1 MWTYAESAPRRDGSG
16 GGPPWPAGPL
26 PSAKNSEDFPCLPGY
41 WVCYDKDMMRTTL
54 FLLGALLAAA
64 VHAASIKDASYTKST
79 AVVVRA
85 HPWLTR
91 GLPRE
96 SLIGIRFWGVEGA
109 YGGGLESVTFSLR
122 LENCTLDQL
131 GNIQLWR
138 MDFNNNYGFY
148 EPAAIRLDGVHG
160 TLSDE
165 QTGKDTYTF
174 TFRGDGAE
182 TVGLP
187 DWFYPHTPGR
197 AESDYLWLTAEIDP
211 AISRDAKIYADVADD
226 TLSIGGCVF
235 TVDHSLRNDGTVAPH
250 RVYPYKYRVNAYL
263 TAKSLNTSGLG
274 SVLGDRTAE
283 RLASLTDVMI
293 ATAKVNYNSG
303 GDTFRMNLDEENY
316 GQSLRKL
323 TDLRDGTNESGL
335 NGGGIKAPNVRV
347 YLSVDKAGRLTLASD
362 TTTNGGVKYE
372 TSVLG
377 HAVGDKYRLAFVD
390 HLVAL
395 AKEYKLDGVDFDWE
409 YPNLSADGTLLSPRD
424 KWSEY
429 VKYGKLLRDVSE
441 AFFNEGLE
449 VAFCV
454 NQTGW
459 AMPTSGGF
467 SAAADFVNS
476 MAYGPWPTFLGN
488 DVMDQG
494 LAVCKKWQ
502 VPNRRVL
509 VGQSIYSS
517 AHYHFGWSEI
527 RGKIRRDHADYFT
540 RLDCDTIWESW
551 QHYNDKGKLDRTG
564 NFINFT
570 GPSTYRAKCNR
581 ARMEGYGGV
590 MSWGYYS
597 DSSWGDADLLSL
609 GRNQWQAIWPH
620 DFWQAP
626 EQDTDGRYLLD
637 SEEDWFWFQENP
649 GHDVRLTADI
659 TFTHDP
665 LPIASFSRTLDGNGH
680 TLTLPKEVW
689 LCTFGNTA
697 LFQTLTGTVKDLTVV
712 LEGRVV
718 TRADR
723 EADRNVMG
731 GSVMPSGQFYSAT
744 QTHAG
749 TVTGEGLAAVLAA
762 SLNSPGRLENV
773 TIRIAEGA
781 EVQGAKQAGG
791 VVANVWG
798 NAENWFAMKGVRA
811 DIAGTVRT
819 ETSNSGETT
828 FDVSQVCAGGLVG
841 WAGSPAA
848 NGIIL
853 EDCAVM
859 LRDTAR
865 IANDTGTGDAAGGV
879 LGNSNNGNVH
889 LRGVDVSWRDGARVV
904 AKAPASG
911 NTRTPSPWISCYGVT
926 NAEPGTHTGTLRVL
940 GQEKAAFKARWP
952 SFWLMESL
960 THGVL
965 TLPGYRLRLR

>member
-1 MWTYAESAPRRDGSG
+1 MAR
-16 GGPPWPAGPL
+16 
-26 PSAKNSEDFPCLPGY
+26 
-41 WVCYDKDMMRTTL
+41 VL
-54 FLLGALLAAA
+54 FVVALLSF
-64 VHAASIKDASYTKST
+64 VSVLFGASSKDAAYTQHT

-96 SLIGIRFWGVEGA
+96 SLIGVRFWGVEGA

-148 EPAAIRLDGVHG
+148 EPAAIHLDGVHG

-174 TFRGDGAE
+174 TFRGDGNASQ
-182 TVGLP
+182 GSP

-197 AESDYLWLTAEIDP
+197 VESDYIWLTAEIDP
-211 AISRDAKIYADVADD
+211 AISRDAKIYADVTDSSI
-226 TLSIGGCVF
+226 SIGGCVYQ
-235 TVDHSLRNDGTVAPH
+235 VDHNLKDGAVVPH

-323 TDLRDGTNESGL
+323 TDLRDGTNESGT
-335 NGGGIKAPNVRV
+335 NASGIKASNMRV
-347 YLSVDKAGRLTLASD
+347 FLSVDKAGRLSLASD
-362 TTTNGGVKYE
+362 STTNGGAVYE

-395 AKEYKLDGVDFDWE
+395 AKEYKLDGVDIDWE
-409 YPNLSADGTLLSPRD
+409 YPNLTASGGLYGDRD
-424 KWSEY
+424 KWGEY
-429 VKYGKLLRDVSE
+429 KKYGKLLRDLSE

-467 SAAADFVNS
+467 SASADFVNS

-509 VGQSIYSS
+509 VGQSIYSG

-620 DFWQAP
+620 DYLWPTP
-626 EQDTDGRYLLD
+626 ERDPDDDFYLLD
-637 SEEDWFWFQENP
+637 SEEDWFWFQDNP
-649 GHDVRLTADI
+649 DNNVRLAADI
-659 TFTHDP
+659 IFTHDP
-665 LPIASFSRTLDGNGH
+665 LPIESFSHTLDGAGH
-680 TLTLPKEVW
+680 TLTLPREVW

-697 LFQTLTGTVKDLTVV
+697 LFRSLSGTVKDLTVV

-718 TRADR
+718 CRADR
-723 EADRNVMG
+723 EADKNVMG
-731 GSVMPSGQFYSAT
+731 GSTMPSGQFYSAT

-749 TVTGEGLAAVLAA
+749 TVTGDGRAAVLAA
-762 SLNSPGRLENV
+762 ALIDPGKVENV
-773 TIRIAEGA
+773 TVRVAAGA
-781 EVQGAKQAGG
+781 EVQGAKQAAA
-791 VVANVWG
+791 VVGDVWHG
-798 NAENWFAMKGVRA
+798 SNSDWLAMKGVRVEIDGIVRNLA
-811 DIAGTVRT
+811 D
-819 ETSNSGETT
+819 NSGGTT
-828 FDVSQVCAGGLVG
+828 FNLNGVCAGGLLAKLGEGDGVTG
-841 WAGSPAA
+841 VR
-848 NGIIL
+848 L
-853 EDCAVM
+853 EDCSVRVGAQG
-859 LRDTAR
+859 R
-865 IANDTGTGDAAGGV
+865 IANETGTEAVAAAGAIGHLATTGPTIQNLTV
-879 LGNSNNGNVH
+879 SLASADSVTSVAGNAPTGNSAQPWLNAYYAITVTGED
-889 LRGVDVSWRDGARVV
+889 LSGA
-904 AKAPASG
+904 
-911 NTRTPSPWISCYGVT
+911 VT
-926 NAEPGTHTGTLRVL
+926 VPR
-940 GQEKAAFKARWP
+940 GQEEAFRAKWDP
-952 SFWLMESL
+952 YWLE
-960 THGVL
+960 GVAPL
-965 TLPGYRLRLR
+965 WFPGYRLRLR

>member
-1 MWTYAESAPRRDGSG
+1 MQSPPLGGTAQG

-26 PSAKNSEDFPCLPGY
+26 PSAKKSEDFPCLPGY
-41 WVCYDKDMMRTTL
+41 WVCYGKDMMRTTL

-64 VHAASIKDASYTKST
+64 VHAASSKDATYTQST

-96 SLIGIRFWGVEGA
+96 SLIGIRFWGGIGGQ
-109 YGGGLESVTFSLR
+109 YGGPLQQPITFRFQLK
-122 LENCTLDQL
+122 NCTREQL
-131 GNIQLWR
+131 GELLLWYLPY
-138 MDFNNNYGFY
+138 D
-148 EPAAIRLDGVHG
+148 PAPYSWREGLGQMPG
-160 TLSDE
+160 TISESSISDSE
-165 QTGKDTYTF
+165 FTLTYTP
-174 TFRGDGAE
+174 RPNSGDQ
-182 TVGLP
+182 
-187 DWFYPHTPGR
+187 WIYPRTGGR
-197 AESDYLWLTAEIDP
+197 VESDYIWLTAAIDP
-211 AISRDAKIYADVADD
+211 AISRDAEIRVSVDNKQIRLQDGTYAVDNNLLEDD
-226 TLSIGGCVF
+226 
-235 TVDHSLRNDGTVAPH
+235 TVAPH
-250 RVYPYKYRVNAYL
+250 RVYPYQYRVNAYL
-263 TAKSLNTSGLG
+263 TAGSLNQAGLG
-274 SVLGDRTAE
+274 SVLKDNTEA
-283 RLASLTDVMI
+283 RLAGLTDVMV
-293 ATAKVNYNSG
+293 ATAKVNYHSED
-303 GDTFRMNLDEENY
+303 DTFRMNLNQDNY
-316 GQSLRKL
+316 GQGLRKL
-323 TDLRDGTNESGL
+323 TDLRDGTNLSGVNTSL
-335 NGGGIKAPNVRV
+335 VKAPHVRV
-347 YLSVDKAGRLTLASD
+347 FLSVDKGPRVWRPSD
-362 TTTNGGVKYE
+362 TTTNKGESYE
-372 TSVLG
+372 TSTLG

-395 AKEYKLDGVDFDWE
+395 AKEHKLNGVDIDWE
-409 YPNLSADGTLLSPRD
+409 YPNLNADGGMLNPRD
-424 KWSEY
+424 KWGEY
-429 VKYGKLLRDVSE
+429 GKYGLFLRDLSE

-454 NQTGW
+454 NQSGW
-459 AMPTSGGF
+459 AMPTSGDF
-467 SAAADFVNS
+467 AASADFVNS

-488 DVMDQG
+488 DVMKQG
-494 LAVCKKWQ
+494 LSVCREWG
-502 VPNRRVL
+502 VPNRRIL

-517 AHYHFGWSEI
+517 AHFHFGWSEL
-527 RGKIRRDHADYFT
+527 RGKIRRDHSDYLA
-540 RLDCDTIWESW
+540 RLDCDTVWESW
-551 QHYNDKGKLDRTG
+551 THYNDKGQVNRTG

-581 ARMEGYGGV
+581 TRIEGYGGV
-590 MSWGYYS
+590 MSWGYYT

-626 EQDTDGRYLLD
+626 EQDTDGCYLLD

-828 FDVSQVCAGGLVG
+828 FDVSQACAGGLVG

-865 IANDTGTGDAAGGV
+865 IANDTGTGDAAGGA

-940 GQEKAAFKARWP
+940 GQEEAAFEAQWP

>member
-1 MWTYAESAPRRDGSG
+1 MKVRLIVALS
-16 GGPPWPAGPL
+16 
-26 PSAKNSEDFPCLPGY
+26 CL
-41 WVCYDKDMMRTTL
+41 
-54 FLLGALLAAA
+54 LLAAA
-64 VHAASIKDASYTKST
+64 AQAASSKDATYTEST

-96 SLIGIRFWGVEGA
+96 SLIGVRFWGVEGA

-122 LENCTLDQL
+122 LENCTREQL
-131 GNIQLWR
+131 GSIKIWR
-138 MDFNNNYGFY
+138 MDFNHYGFY
-148 EPAAIRLDGVHG
+148 EPNAIRLDGVHG
-160 TLSDE
+160 TLTE
-165 QTGKDTYTF
+165 AGQEGTYTF
-174 TFRGDGAE
+174 TFTGDGSDAA
-182 TVGLP
+182 GRP

-197 AESDYLWLTAEIDP
+197 VESDYLWLTAEIDP

-250 RVYPYKYRVNAYL
+250 RVYPFKYRINAYL

-323 TDLRDGTNESGL
+323 TDLRDGTNQSGL
-335 NGGGIKAPNVRV
+335 KGGNIKAPHLRV
-347 YLSVDKAGRLTLASD
+347 FLSVDKGPRRTLASD
-362 TTTNGGVKYE
+362 SSTNKGAAYE
-372 TSVLG
+372 TSELG

-390 HLVAL
+390 HLVEL
-395 AKEYKLDGVDFDWE
+395 AKDYKLNGVDFDWE
-409 YPNLSADGTLLSPRD
+409 YPNLNANGGMLSPRD
-424 KWSEY
+424 KWGEY
-429 VKYGKLLRDVSE
+429 GKYGRLLRDVSE

-459 AMPTSGGF
+459 AMPTSGNF

-488 DVMDQG
+488 DVMKQG
-494 LAVCKKWQ
+494 LSVCSGWG

-551 QHYNDKGKLDRTG
+551 QHYNDEGKLDRTG

-620 DFWQAP
+620 DYLWPTP
-626 EQDTDGRYLLD
+626 ERDPDDDFYLLD
-637 SEEDWFWFQENP
+637 SEEDWFWFQDNP
-649 GHDVRLTADI
+649 DNNVRLAADI
-659 TFTHDP
+659 IFTHDP
-665 LPIASFSRTLDGNGH
+665 LPIESFTGTLDGAGH
-680 TLTLPKEVW
+680 TLTLPREVW

-697 LFQTLTGTVKDLTVV
+697 LFRSLSGTVKDLTVV

-718 TRADR
+718 CRADR
-723 EADRNVMG
+723 EADKNVMG
-731 GSVMPSGQFYSAT
+731 GSTMPSGQFYSAT

-749 TVTGEGLAAVLAA
+749 TVAGDGRAAVLTA
-762 SLNSPGRLENV
+762 SLGNPGKLENV
-773 TIRIAEGA
+773 TVRVAAGA
-781 EVQGAKQAGG
+781 EVQGAKQAAA
-791 VVANVWG
+791 VVGDVWHG
-798 NAENWFAMKGVRA
+798 SNSDWLAMKGVRVEIDGIVRNLA
-811 DIAGTVRT
+811 D
-819 ETSNSGETT
+819 NSGGTT
-828 FDVSQVCAGGLVG
+828 FNPNGVCAGGLLAKLGEGDGVTG
-841 WAGSPAA
+841 VR
-848 NGIIL
+848 L
-853 EDCAVM
+853 EDCSVSVGAQG
-859 LRDTAR
+859 R
-865 IANDTGTGDAAGGV
+865 IANETGTGAVAAAGAIGHLATTGPTIQNLTV
-879 LGNSNNGNVH
+879 SLASADSVTSVAGNAPTGNSAQPWLNAYYAITVTGED
-889 LRGVDVSWRDGARVV
+889 LSGAVTVPREQRSAFREKWNPYWLETV
-904 AKAPASG
+904 AP
-911 NTRTPSPWISCYGVT
+911 
-926 NAEPGTHTGTLRVL
+926 LL
-940 GQEKAAFKARWP
+940 G
-952 SFWLMESL
+952 
-960 THGVL
+960 
-965 TLPGYRLRLR
+965 PGYRLRLR

>member
-1 MWTYAESAPRRDGSG
+1 MKVRLIVVLS
-16 GGPPWPAGPL
+16 
-26 PSAKNSEDFPCLPGY
+26 CL
-41 WVCYDKDMMRTTL
+41 
-54 FLLGALLAAA
+54 LLAAA
-64 VHAASIKDASYTKST
+64 AQAASSKDATYATHT

-91 GLPRE
+91 GLERE
-96 SLIGIRFWGVEGA
+96 SLIGIRFWGMQGA
-109 YGGGLESVTFSLR
+109 WGGEVNTVTFRLR
-122 LENCTLDQL
+122 LENCTREQL
-131 GNIQLWR
+131 GSIKIWR

-148 EPAAIRLDGVHG
+148 EPNAIRLDGTQG
-160 TLSDE
+160 TLTE
-165 QTGKDTYTF
+165 TQTEEDTYTF
-174 TFRGDGAE
+174 TFTGDGKASE
-182 TVGLP
+182 GSP

-197 AESDYLWLTAEIDP
+197 VESDYLWLTAEIDP
-211 AISRDAKIYADVADD
+211 AISSDAKIYADVTDSSI
-226 TLSIGGCVF
+226 SIGGCVYQ
-235 TVDHSLRNDGTVAPH
+235 VDNNLLSDGTVAPH

-263 TAKSLNTSGLG
+263 TAGSLNRNDLG
-274 SVLGDRTAE
+274 QVLNDHTAE
-283 RLASLTDVMI
+283 RLAGLTDIMI
-293 ATAKVNYNSG
+293 ATAKVNYHSED
-303 GDTFRMNLDEENY
+303 DTFQMNLDADNY
-316 GQSLRKL
+316 GKSLRKL
-323 TDLRDGTNESGL
+323 VDLRDGTNQSGL
-335 NGGGIKAPNVRV
+335 NGGKIKAPNVRV

-390 HLVAL
+390 HLVEL
-395 AKEYKLDGVDFDWE
+395 AKDYKLNGVDFDWE
-409 YPNLSADGTLLSPRD
+409 YPNLNANGGMLSPRD
-424 KWSEY
+424 KWGEY
-429 VKYGKLLRDVSE
+429 GKYGRLLRDVSE

-620 DFWQAP
+620 DYFWPTPPKA
-626 EQDTDGRYLLD
+626 EDGYYLLD
-637 SEEDWFWFQENP
+637 SEEDWFWFLDNP
-649 GHDVRLTADI
+649 DNNVRLAGGI
-659 TFTHDP
+659 TFKHDP
-665 LPIASFSRTLDGNGH
+665 LPIPTFSHTLDGNGH
-680 TLTLPKEVW
+680 TITLPKDVW
-689 LCTFGNTA
+689 LCTFDNTA
-697 LFQTLTGTVKDLTVV
+697 LFQSITGTVKDLTVV

-718 TRADR
+718 CRADR
-723 EADRNVMG
+723 EADKNVMG
-731 GSVMPSGQFYSAT
+731 GSTMPSGQFYSAT

-749 TVTGEGLAAVLAA
+749 TVTGDGRAAVLAA
-762 SLNSPGRLENV
+762 SLSNPGKLENV
-773 TIRIAEGA
+773 TVRVAAGA
-781 EVQGAKQAGG
+781 EVQGAKQAAA
-791 VVANVWG
+791 VVGDVWHG
-798 NAENWFAMKGVRA
+798 SNSDWLAMKGVRVEIDGIVRNLA
-811 DIAGTVRT
+811 D
-819 ETSNSGETT
+819 NSGGTT
-828 FDVSQVCAGGLVG
+828 FNPNGVCAGGLLAKLGEGDGVTG
-841 WAGSPAA
+841 VC
-848 NGIIL
+848 L
-853 EDCAVM
+853 EDCSVRVGAQG
-859 LRDTAR
+859 R
-865 IANDTGTGDAAGGV
+865 IANETGSGAVAAAGAIGHLATTGPTIQNLTV
-879 LGNSNNGNVH
+879 SLASADSVTSVAGNAPTGNSAQPWLNAYYGINTSAATLSGS
-889 LRGVDVSWRDGARVV
+889 VSVPREQRSAFREKWNPYWLETV
-904 AKAPASG
+904 AP
-911 NTRTPSPWISCYGVT
+911 
-926 NAEPGTHTGTLRVL
+926 LL
-940 GQEKAAFKARWP
+940 G
-952 SFWLMESL
+952 
-960 THGVL
+960 
-965 TLPGYRLRLR
+965 PGYRLRLR

>member
-1 MWTYAESAPRRDGSG
+1 MKMRLIVTLS
-16 GGPPWPAGPL
+16 
-26 PSAKNSEDFPCLPGY
+26 CL
-41 WVCYDKDMMRTTL
+41 
-54 FLLGALLAAA
+54 LLAAA
-64 VHAASIKDASYTKST
+64 AQAASSKDADYTRHT

-91 GLPRE
+91 GLERE
-96 SLIGIRFWGVEGA
+96 SLIGIRFWGVSGA
-109 YGGGLESVTFSLR
+109 WGGGLNTVTFSLR
-122 LENCTLDQL
+122 LENCTREQL
-131 GNIQLWR
+131 GSIKLWR

-148 EPAAIRLDGVHG
+148 EPNAIRLDGTQG
-160 TLSDE
+160 TLTE
-165 QTGKDTYTF
+165 TQTGEDTYTF
-174 TFRGDGAE
+174 TFKGDGNASQ
-182 TVGLP
+182 GSP

-197 AESDYLWLTAEIDP
+197 VESDYIWLTAEIDP
-211 AISRDAKIYADVADD
+211 AISRDAKIYADVTNA
-226 TLSIGGCVF
+226 SISLGGCAF

-323 TDLRDGTNESGL
+323 TDLRDGTNESGT
-335 NGGGIKAPNVRV
+335 NASGIKASNMRV
-347 YLSVDKAGRLTLASD
+347 FLSVDKAGRLSLASD
-362 TTTNGGVKYE
+362 STTNGGAAYE

-441 AFFNEGLE
+441 AFFNERLE

-454 NQTGW
+454 NQSGW
-459 AMPTSGGF
+459 AMPTSGAF
-467 SAAADFVNS
+467 SASADFVNS

-488 DVMDQG
+488 DVMKQG
-494 LAVCKKWQ
+494 LSVCSGWK

-551 QHYNDKGKLDRTG
+551 KHYNDKGKLDRTG

-620 DFWQAP
+620 DYLWPTP
-626 EQDTDGRYLLD
+626 ERDPDDDFYLLD
-637 SEEDWFWFQENP
+637 SEEDWFWFQDNP
-649 GHDVRLTADI
+649 DNNVRLAGNI
-659 TFTHDP
+659 TFRHDP
-665 LPIASFSRTLDGNGH
+665 LPIASFSHTLDGNGC
-680 TLTLPKEVW
+680 TITLPKDVW

-697 LFQTLTGTVKDLTVV
+697 LFQSLTGTVKDLTVV

-718 TRADR
+718 CRADR
-723 EADRNVMG
+723 EADKNVMG
-731 GSVMPSGQFYSAT
+731 GSTMPSGQFYSAT

-749 TVTGEGLAAVLAA
+749 TVTGDGRAAVLAA
-762 SLNSPGRLENV
+762 ALIDPGKVENV
-773 TIRIAEGA
+773 TVRVAAGA
-781 EVQGAKQAGG
+781 EVQGAKQAAA
-791 VVANVWG
+791 VAADLWHEN
-798 NAENWFAMKGVRA
+798 NADWLAMKGVRVEIDGIVRNLA
-811 DIAGTVRT
+811 D
-819 ETSNSGETT
+819 NSGGTT
-828 FDVSQVCAGGLVG
+828 FNLDGVCAGGLIAKLGEKNGV
-841 WAGSPAA
+841 AGVR
-848 NGIIL
+848 L
-853 EDCAVM
+853 EDCSVRVGAQG
-859 LRDTAR
+859 R
-865 IANDTGTGDAAGGV
+865 IANETGTAAVAAAGAIGHLATTGPTIQNLTV
-879 LGNSNNGNVH
+879 SLASADSVTSVAGNAPTGNSAQPWLNAYYAITVTGED
-889 LRGVDVSWRDGARVV
+889 LSGAVTVPREQRSAFREKWNPYWLETV
-904 AKAPASG
+904 AP
-911 NTRTPSPWISCYGVT
+911 
-926 NAEPGTHTGTLRVL
+926 LL
-940 GQEKAAFKARWP
+940 G
-952 SFWLMESL
+952 
-960 THGVL
+960 
-965 TLPGYRLRLR
+965 PGYRLRLR

>member
-1 MWTYAESAPRRDGSG
+1 MKVRLIVVLS
-16 GGPPWPAGPL
+16 
-26 PSAKNSEDFPCLPGY
+26 CL
-41 WVCYDKDMMRTTL
+41 
-54 FLLGALLAAA
+54 LLAAA
-64 VHAASIKDASYTKST
+64 APAASSKDATYTRST

-91 GLPRE
+91 GLERE

-148 EPAAIRLDGVHG
+148 EPNAIRLDGTQG
-160 TLSDE
+160 TLTE
-165 QTGKDTYTF
+165 TQTEEDTYTF
-174 TFRGDGAE
+174 TFKGDGNASE
-182 TVGLP
+182 GSP

-197 AESDYLWLTAEIDP
+197 VESDYIWLTAEIDP
-211 AISRDAKIYADVADD
+211 AISRDAKIYADVTDSSI
-226 TLSIGGCVF
+226 SIGGCVYQ
-235 TVDHSLRNDGTVAPH
+235 VDHNLKDGAVAPH

-263 TAKSLNTSGLG
+263 TAGSLNRNDLG
-274 SVLGDRTAE
+274 QVLNDHTAE
-283 RLASLTDVMI
+283 RLEGLTDIMI
-293 ATAKVNYNSG
+293 ATAKVNYHSED
-303 GDTFRMNLDEENY
+303 DTFQMNLDADNY
-316 GQSLRKL
+316 GKSLRKL
-323 TDLRDGTNESGL
+323 VDLRDGTNQSGL
-335 NGGGIKAPNVRV
+335 NGGNIKAPNVRV

-362 TTTNGGVKYE
+362 TTTNKGESYE

-390 HLVAL
+390 HLVEL
-395 AKEYKLDGVDFDWE
+395 AKDYKLNGVDFDWE
-409 YPNLSADGTLLSPRD
+409 YPNLNANGGMLSPRD
-424 KWSEY
+424 KWGEY
-429 VKYGKLLRDVSE
+429 GKYGRLLRDVSE

-459 AMPTSGGF
+459 AMPTSGNF

-488 DVMDQG
+488 DVMKQG
-494 LAVCKKWQ
+494 LSVCSGWG

-620 DFWQAP
+620 DYLWPTP
-626 EQDTDGRYLLD
+626 ERDPDDDFYLLD
-637 SEEDWFWFQENP
+637 SEEDWFWFQDNP
-649 GHDVRLTADI
+649 DNNVRLAADI
-659 TFTHDP
+659 IFTHDP
-665 LPIASFSRTLDGNGH
+665 LPIPTFSHTLDGNGH
-680 TLTLPKEVW
+680 TITLPKDVW

-697 LFQTLTGTVKDLTVV
+697 LFRSLSGTVKDLTVV

-718 TRADR
+718 CRADR
-723 EADRNVMG
+723 EADKNVMG
-731 GSVMPSGQFYSAT
+731 GNTMPSGQFYSAT

-749 TVTGEGLAAVLAA
+749 TVTGDGRAAVLTA
-762 SLNSPGRLENV
+762 SLSNPGKLENV
-773 TIRIAEGA
+773 TVRVAEGA
-781 EVQGAKQAGG
+781 EVQGAKQAAA
-791 VVANVWG
+791 VVCDVWHG
-798 NAENWFAMKGVRA
+798 SNSDWLAMKGVRVEIDGIVRNLA
-811 DIAGTVRT
+811 D
-819 ETSNSGETT
+819 NSGGTT
-828 FDVSQVCAGGLVG
+828 FNPNGVCAGGLLAKLGEGDGVTG
-841 WAGSPAA
+841 VR
-848 NGIIL
+848 L
-853 EDCAVM
+853 EDCSVRVGAQG
-859 LRDTAR
+859 R
-865 IANDTGTGDAAGGV
+865 IANETGTAAVAAAGAIGHLATTGPTIQNLTV
-879 LGNSNNGNVH
+879 SLASADSVTSVAGNAPTGNSAQPWLNAYYGIDTSAAT
-889 LRGVDVSWRDGARVV
+889 LSGSVSVPREQRSAFREKWNPYWLETV
-904 AKAPASG
+904 AP
-911 NTRTPSPWISCYGVT
+911 
-926 NAEPGTHTGTLRVL
+926 LL
-940 GQEKAAFKARWP
+940 G
-952 SFWLMESL
+952 S
-960 THGVL
+960 
-965 TLPGYRLRLR
+965 GYRLRLR

>member
-1 MWTYAESAPRRDGSG
+1 MAR
-16 GGPPWPAGPL
+16 
-26 PSAKNSEDFPCLPGY
+26 
-41 WVCYDKDMMRTTL
+41 VL
-54 FLLGALLAAA
+54 FVVALLSF
-64 VHAASIKDASYTKST
+64 VSVLFGASSKDADYTEST

-91 GLPRE
+91 GLERE
-96 SLIGIRFWGVEGA
+96 SLIGIRFWGVSGA
-109 YGGGLESVTFSLR
+109 WGGGLNTVTFRLR
-122 LENCTLDQL
+122 LENCTREQL
-131 GNIQLWR
+131 GSIKIWR
-138 MDFNNNYGFY
+138 MDYNNYGFY
-148 EPAAIRLDGVHG
+148 EPNAIHLDGTQG
-160 TLSDE
+160 TLTE
-165 QTGKDTYTF
+165 EKTAENTYTF
-174 TFRGDGAE
+174 TFKGDGNASE
-182 TVGLP
+182 GSP

-197 AESDYLWLTAEIDP
+197 VESDYLWLTAEIDP
-211 AISRDAKIYADVADD
+211 AISRDARIYADVVNGIV
-226 TLSIGGCVF
+226 SIGGCSYA
-235 TVDHSLRNDGTVAPH
+235 VDNNLLDDGSVAPH
-250 RVYPYKYRVNAYL
+250 RVYPFKYRVNAYL

-303 GDTFRMNLDEENY
+303 GDPFRMNLDEENY

-323 TDLRDGTNESGL
+323 TDLRDGTNESGT
-335 NGGGIKAPNVRV
+335 NASGIKASNMRV
-347 YLSVDKAGRLTLASD
+347 FLSVDKAGRLSLASD
-362 TTTNGGVKYE
+362 STTNGGAAYE

-441 AFFNEGLE
+441 AFFNEGME
-449 VAFCV
+449 VAFCA

-459 AMPTSGGF
+459 ALPTSGAF

-620 DFWQAP
+620 DYRWPTPPKA
-626 EQDTDGRYLLD
+626 EDGYYLLD
-637 SEEDWFWFQENP
+637 SEEDWFWFQDNP
-649 GHDVRLTADI
+649 NNNVRLAGDI

-665 LPIASFSRTLDGNGH
+665 LPIESFTGTLDGAGH
-680 TLTLPKEVW
+680 TLTLPREVW

-697 LFQTLTGTVKDLTVV
+697 LFRSLSGTVKDLTVV

-718 TRADR
+718 CRADR
-723 EADRNVMG
+723 EADKNVMG
-731 GSVMPSGQFYSAT
+731 GSTMPSGQFYSAT

-749 TVTGEGLAAVLAA
+749 TVTGDGRAAVLAA
-762 SLNSPGRLENV
+762 VLIDPGKVENV

-781 EVQGAKQAGG
+781 EVQGAKQASA
-791 VVANVWG
+791 VVADVWHG
-798 NAENWFAMKGVRA
+798 SNSDWLAMKGVRVEIDGIVRNLA
-811 DIAGTVRT
+811 D
-819 ETSNSGETT
+819 NSGGTT
-828 FDVSQVCAGGLVG
+828 FNPNGVCAGGLLAKLGEGDGVTG
-841 WAGSPAA
+841 VR
-848 NGIIL
+848 L
-853 EDCAVM
+853 EDCSVRVGAQG
-859 LRDTAR
+859 R
-865 IANDTGTGDAAGGV
+865 IANETGTVAVAAAGAIGHLATTGPTIQNLTV
-879 LGNSNNGNVH
+879 SLASADSVTSVAGNAPTGNSAQPWLNAYYAITVTGED
-889 LRGVDVSWRDGARVV
+889 LSGA
-904 AKAPASG
+904 
-911 NTRTPSPWISCYGVT
+911 VT
-926 NAEPGTHTGTLRVL
+926 VPR
-940 GQEKAAFKARWP
+940 GQEEAFRAKWDP
-952 SFWLMESL
+952 YWLEDRAPL
-960 THGVL
+960 WF
-965 TLPGYRLRLR
+965 PGYRLRLR